1 MSVLVDVTTIERKL
15 TQENL
20 SELYVEFDKMYRNY
34 IKNKFPQFSE
44 VSDTESLRVLDFMAF
59 MLKKCKLD
67 SLNE

>member
-1 MSVLVDVTTIERKL
+1 MSALVDVTTIERKL
-15 TQENL
+15 TPENF

-59 MLKKCKLD
+59 MLKKYKLG
-67 SLNE
+67 LI